1 MSKLLNDLNNQLK
14 EAKSCATNCLIK
26 YLEAESQVRQLQRE
40 ITKLILKE
48 EFKGSD
54 DNE

>member
-14 EAKSCATNCLIK
+14 EAQSCATNCLIK

>member
-14 EAKSCATNCLIK
+14 EAQYCAKNCLIK
-26 YLEAESQVRQLQRE
+26 YLEEEPQVRQLQRE
-40 ITKLILKE
+40 ITKLIVRE

-54 DNE
+54 DKE